1 MVTEP
6 CELTAGIC
14 LAGEKTASQG
24 DHGQSGR
31 HITLESF
38 AVGKAVLKLASS
50 VTLGKSVFP

>member
-31 HITLESF
+31 HIHIGVICSWES
-38 AVGKAVLKLASS
+38 SS
-50 VTLGKSVFP
+50 QAC